1 MKNNYFNKNVKIK
14 YILIFLL
21 LIIYLIFIFKKSSN
35 SYKGKVCICIIAKDE
50 NKYIREWTEHY
61 KNYGVD
67 KIYLYDNNDINGEN
81 FESVIDDYI
90 KEGFVEIFNWRGKIK
105 IHYKFMNDCYN
116 RNNKNYDWLIFYEL
130 DEFIHLS
137 NFTNVKPFLNE
148 KKFEKCEIIYLNLIV
163 HNDNNQLFYQNISL
177 FKRFPNIYVSEYLQV
192 KMIIKG
198 GINDIRIKTTAQC
211 SLKNNEHKILKC
223 DGFGRPTNIIE
234 FSTKIT
240 DYKYNYIDHFFCK
253 STEEFTNKLA
263 RGDSLQTGKNLEIY
277 KLIRIK
283 RYFKYNNFTYEKLK
297 MMEKSLVLKDI
308 VVEYDRFIKE
318 IHNKYGLKF
327 KY

>member
-1 MKNNYFNKNVKIK
+1 M
-14 YILIFLL
+14 
-21 LIIYLIFIFKKSSN
+21 
-35 SYKGKVCICIIAKDE
+35 
-50 NKYIREWTEHY
+50 
-61 KNYGVD
+61 
-67 KIYLYDNNDINGEN
+67 
-81 FESVIDDYI
+81 
-90 KEGFVEIFNWRGKIK
+90 
-105 IHYKFMNDCYN
+105 
-116 RNNKNYDWLIFYEL
+116 
-130 DEFIHLS
+130 
-137 NFTNVKPFLNE
+137 
-148 KKFEKCEIIYLNLIV
+148 IV

-277 KLIRIK
+277 KLTRIK